1 MSKIGILGGSFNPLH
16 NLHIELGLAALR
28 DYNLD
33 KILVMPSGRPPHKN
47 LAEGATDEDR
57 VNMVKSAISKYEK
70 FELDLFEMNSKE
82 QTYTYKT
89 LSKYKE
95 KYAEDELF
103 FIMGE
108 DSLDK
113 FEFWVNPEIISK
125 KATILVGPR
134 AKTDENIS
142 LDAKLTNASRKFDG
156 KFLKLSS
163 PRLDISS
170 TIVRDMIKSK
180 GEFETL
186 VPKEVSSYI
195 KEKGIYNYV

>member
-28 DYNLD
+28 DFDLD
-33 KILVMPSGRPPHKN
+33 KILVMPSGRPPHKT

-57 VNMVKSAISKYEK
+57 INMVKAAISKYDK
-70 FELDLFEMNSKE
+70 FELDLFEMESKE

-89 LSKYKE
+89 LSIYKE
-95 KYAEDELF
+95 KYAGDDLF

-113 FEFWVNPEIISK
+113 FEIWVNPDIVSR

-134 AKTDENIS
+134 AKTDENIT
-142 LDAKLTNASRKFDG
+142 LDEKLKAASKKFDG
-156 KFLKLSS
+156 DFFKLSS
-163 PRLDISS
+163 PKLNISS
-170 TIVRDMIKSK
+170 TIVRDLIKTK
-180 GEFETL
+180 GDFESL
-186 VPKEVSSYI
+186 VPEEVSSYI